1 MPSINLRRGPP
12 PASDTAPAA
21 ARPSFKALFERL
33 VTGWAL
39 LGGGL
44 FCLLVLMSIVS
55 IVSRKLFAAPIQGDV
70 ELLQMGAAVGAAA
83 FLPLCELG
91 DHHIKVDALTT
102 RLSARARGLLDAVA
116 HSALA
121 AMAILLT
128 WRTALY
134 TLEAHENGEVS
145 TLLLVPL
152 WIPVALMLPSLLLL
166 VLAALSQAH
175 DAARF
180 PTATQGGHA

>member
-1 MPSINLRRGPP
+1 MPSHFRLKFLVAALTMAAATSVYASPVSVHSNLINNGQSFVALTSHATLLHAGDKVVGPLTVAQPMHVIMSLNLRN
-12 PASDTAPAA
+12 
-21 ARPSFKALFERL
+21 KA
-33 VTGWAL
+33 
-39 LGGGL
+39 
-44 FCLLVLMSIVS
+44 
-55 IVSRKLFAAPIQGDV
+55 K
-70 ELLQMGAAVGAAA
+70 
-83 FLPLCELG
+83 
-91 DHHIKVDALTT
+91 
-102 RLSARARGLLDAVA
+102 LDAVA